1 MNIGAY
7 LITTESQHSR
17 CALIEKTWGS
27 KMSNG
32 DELYFFT
39 DAKYNFNNYIF
50 KLKKNII
57 LLINKITIIY
67 NYMEAILILLY
78 RIQNSLPLTQNI
90 K

>member
-39 DAKYNFNNYIF
+39 DAKYNFNNYIKVTNNQTYF
-50 KLKKNII
+50 SHGIKQIESLFFAQKRSNIEWFLLKGEYF
-57 LLINKITIIY
+57 T
-67 NYMEAILILLY
+67 
-78 RIQNSLPLTQNI
+78 
-90 K
+90 